1 MKKVWLVV
9 LSVVVTGAVM
19 LALMSKKDEDGVF
32 AGDAYKFY
40 YYPKLNTYYDFQN
53 GNFVYT
59 IDGGETWQKKKPK
72 TAKLPETLS
81 DKVMI
86 SAPVPEV
93 WQYNEEH
100 REKHNGISTNYLDK
114 EKTRKPKPGED
125 PNNAPV
131 EVVTSSSETDPSPE
145 VTTKPTD
152 TKPADKRPK
161 TAPKPV
167 QQLPEHEWEAELE
180 VEAERFLNESA
191 RRVIKEVLLDRDS
204 S

>member
-93 WQYNEEH
+93 WQYNAEH

-114 EKTRKPKPGED
+114 EKTRESKPDEEPT
-125 PNNAPV
+125 NAPAEIV
-131 EVVTSSSETDPSPE
+131 ATSSETDVPPDAA
-145 VTTKPTD
+145 TKPIA
-152 TKPADKRPK
+152 TKPAEKIPK
-161 TAPKPV
+161 ATPKPV
-167 QQLPEHEWEAELE
+167 QQLPEDEWEAELE
-180 VEAERFLNESA
+180 VEAERVLNESA
-191 RRVIKEVLLDRDS
+191 KRVIKEVFNQRDS

>member
-72 TAKLPETLS
+72 KQHP
-81 DKVMI
+81 
-86 SAPVPEV
+86 P
-93 WQYNEEH
+93 
-100 REKHNGISTNYLDK
+100 
-114 EKTRKPKPGED
+114 RK
-125 PNNAPV
+125 
-131 EVVTSSSETDPSPE
+131 
-145 VTTKPTD
+145 
-152 TKPADKRPK
+152 
-161 TAPKPV
+161 
-167 QQLPEHEWEAELE
+167 
-180 VEAERFLNESA
+180 
-191 RRVIKEVLLDRDS
+191 RRVLVLLLKRNRRCLS
-204 S
+204 L